1 MTITFNN
8 GFFVA
13 HSIFDE
19 NEKLKRSGFKWDT
32 VKKKWMTNDFRCAE
46 TLLSYC
52 DSLAVFQIRFIKEN
66 LQKAV
71 QKSASAEGTGNIP
84 LYHQPNMKPYPYQ
97 QAGVEYILPRPSV
110 ILADQMGLGKAL
122 FIDTLIITP
131 TGKKRIG
138 DLVIGDKVIGSNGKL
153 CNVTGVFP
161 QGKRKLFRVTFNDGF
176 SVLADDDH
184 LWKVNRRDNSKS
196 FILTTGQM
204 LDKNLIL
211 DSNGIGWNAKR
222 SYPIKVYYKEK
233 NGNNKW
239 KIPIVKPISFESI
252 DKLPIEPYLLG
263 LLLGDGC
270 ITGRKITIT
279 AHKNDFD
286 ETMYGIKH
294 TEQKS
299 KRNVR
304 VASLPHLKK
313 ELEKLELFGARSN
326 NKFIPDCYKY
336 ASIKDRISLIQGL
349 MDTDGTPLSDN
360 SSGSEYCT
368 VSKRLACDIC
378 EVVHSLGGI
387 VRIRTKTPKY
397 KYKGVIKKGQK
408 AYRLN
413 IKLPIEFDLF
423 RMKRKVD
430 KYIKPTKYQVSRY
443 ISNIEYE
450 KKGEAVC
457 ISVDSPDN
465 LYVTEHGIVTHN
477 TAQALLTINM
487 RHPVEALIVCP
498 SILKYNWLKEARK
511 WMIGHITV
519 YIYES
524 QKIRYYKARMTN
536 HNKDTV
542 LHIINYDIL
551 EKFKDRL
558 MNTPFNFF
566 IADECFVYDTLIE
579 TNKGKLKIGEIV
591 DKRLQVE
598 ILTYNHVTD
607 IYEYKKISRYIKH
620 EKKEKKLIKI
630 TTSTGKIL
638 VCTEEHKLYVN
649 NEYKKVCEIKT
660 GDNLFIINKRFN
672 EGKTLGKSRKNECYG
687 NKTAQRQPLFIK
699 GFIKE
704 DDRKQSNVKSRIC
717 RKNEIKKYWKNFFI
731 KGRKR
736 KNNCST
742 TKTFRGIEFTRK
754 LFGASYK
761 NERSTFFIPFSS
773 RLLQGG
779 YRDSRNKTSHR
790 SRRKYSQIK
799 EMEILGQEKNRNIK
813 CVRVESIEVL
823 EQRNIER
830 YRTGENGNINLYD
843 IEIEDNHNY
852 FASDTLVSNCHYIK
866 NGDSTRSKI
875 SQELAKK
882 AKWKIFITGTP
893 IYNKPKDLF
902 VTLNLIDPNMFGD
915 KFQFEQRYCGA
926 YKAKGSTKYGTATN
940 VDELNTILR
949 ANYMVRRLA
958 KDVMKDLPEKVKD
971 VIVINESDLNLIVE
985 KEKKAVEDSRIEEEK
1000 LVNEIDK
1007 LRELSKSNQE
1017 YEADYKERVKKL
1029 REIRFKNFG
1038 ELSRIRKELAIKK
1051 IPYVV
1056 NFVKEILDNSEDPL
1070 SKIVVFGHHTEVLEK
1085 LFTELKKYKPVII
1098 TGKISDRERQESINL
1113 FSQKN
1118 DTRVFIGS
1126 MGAAGTG
1133 VDGLQNHCN
1142 VAVFAELDWT
1152 PSLVDQAESRLQRI
1166 GQKETVWVYH
1176 IVADESLDSKIIKMM
1191 MEKEAVAKEILD
1203 YRPEQMYTL
1212 LINDK

>member
-32 VKKKWMTNDFRCAE
+32 VKKKWITNDFRCAE

-71 QKSASAEGTGNIP
+71 QKSASAEGTGNIK

-110 ILADQMGLGKAL
+110 ILADQMGLGKL
-122 FIDTLIITP
+122 EFVDNKVFTP
-131 TGKKRIG
+131 KGRNRIG
-138 DLVIGDKVIGSNGKL
+138 DLKIGDKVIGSDGKSH
-153 CNVTGVFP
+153 NVVGVFP
-161 QGKRKLFRVTFNDGF
+161 QGEKDLYRVTFNDGS
-176 SVLADDDH
+176 SVLVGLEH
-184 LWKVNRRDNSKS
+184 LWTVFTRDVNTSRKNNKEDRTVV
-196 FILTTGQM
+196 LTTGQLM
-204 LDKNLIL
+204 DKYLKL
-211 DSNGIGWNAKR
+211 RLKGKGWNEKR
-222 SYPIKVYYKEK
+222 PYEFSTYYVEK
-233 NGNNKW
+233 NGNLKW
-239 KIPIVKPISFESI
+239 QIPIVKPIEFENSDI
-252 DKLPIEPYLLG
+252 LPIDPYLLG
-263 LLLGDGC
+263 LILGDGHISKNSSIHFTVHKDDYDEIFSNYDVFEKKLNPKRPNVRFC
-270 ITGRKITIT
+270 YIT
-279 AHKNDFD
+279 AGMNKKIEILGLKN
-286 ETMYGIKH
+286 
-294 TEQKS
+294 
-299 KRNVR
+299 
-304 VASLPHLKK
+304 KK
-313 ELEKLELFGARSN
+313 AL

-336 ASIKDRISLIQGL
+336 SSIENRISILQGL
-349 MDTDGTPLSDN
+349 MDTDGHCMLN
-360 SSGSEYCT
+360 KKKENVFSGTEYCT
-368 VSKRLACDIC
+368 ISEQLADDVC
-378 EVVHSLGGI
+378 EIVYSLGGI
-387 VRIRTKTPKY
+387 ARKKSKIGSYTKNGIKY
-397 KYKGVIKKGQK
+397 ICKK
-408 AYRLN
+408 AYRIN
-413 IKLPIEFDLF
+413 IKMPEGINPF
-423 RMKRKVD
+423 RLKRKSD
-430 KYIKPTKYQVSRY
+430 RYNPPKKYKVARY

-566 IADECFVYDTLIE
+566 ISDE
-579 TNKGKLKIGEIV
+579 
-591 DKRLQVE
+591 
-598 ILTYNHVTD
+598 
-607 IYEYKKISRYIKH
+607 
-620 EKKEKKLIKI
+620 
-630 TTSTGKIL
+630 
-638 VCTEEHKLYVN
+638 
-649 NEYKKVCEIKT
+649 
-660 GDNLFIINKRFN
+660 
-672 EGKTLGKSRKNECYG
+672 
-687 NKTAQRQPLFIK
+687 
-699 GFIKE
+699 
-704 DDRKQSNVKSRIC
+704 
-717 RKNEIKKYWKNFFI
+717 
-731 KGRKR
+731 
-736 KNNCST
+736 
-742 TKTFRGIEFTRK
+742 
-754 LFGASYK
+754 
-761 NERSTFFIPFSS
+761 
-773 RLLQGG
+773 
-779 YRDSRNKTSHR
+779 
-790 SRRKYSQIK
+790 
-799 EMEILGQEKNRNIK
+799 
-813 CVRVESIEVL
+813 
-823 EQRNIER
+823 
-830 YRTGENGNINLYD
+830 
-843 IEIEDNHNY
+843 
-852 FASDTLVSNCHYIK
+852 CHYIK

-926 YKAKGSTKYGTATN
+926 YKAKGATKYGTATN

-1051 IPYVV
+1051 TPYVV

-1085 LFTELKKYKPVII
+1085 LFIELKKYKPVII

>member
-1 MTITFNN
+1 MTITFDN

-19 NEKLKRSGFKWDT
+19 NEKLKRGGFKWDT
-32 VKKKWMTNDFRCAE
+32 VKKKWMSNDFRCAE
-46 TLLSYC
+46 TLISYC

-71 QKSASAEGTGNIP
+71 QKSASAEGVGIK

-110 ILADQMGLGKAL
+110 ILADQMGLGK
-122 FIDTLIITP
+122 
-131 TGKKRIG
+131 
-138 DLVIGDKVIGSNGKL
+138 S
-153 CNVTGVFP
+153 
-161 QGKRKLFRVTFNDGF
+161 
-176 SVLADDDH
+176 
-184 LWKVNRRDNSKS
+184 
-196 FILTTGQM
+196 
-204 LDKNLIL
+204 
-211 DSNGIGWNAKR
+211 
-222 SYPIKVYYKEK
+222 
-233 NGNNKW
+233 
-239 KIPIVKPISFESI
+239 
-252 DKLPIEPYLLG
+252 
-263 LLLGDGC
+263 
-270 ITGRKITIT
+270 
-279 AHKNDFD
+279 
-286 ETMYGIKH
+286 
-294 TEQKS
+294 
-299 KRNVR
+299 
-304 VASLPHLKK
+304 
-313 ELEKLELFGARSN
+313 
-326 NKFIPDCYKY
+326 
-336 ASIKDRISLIQGL
+336 
-349 MDTDGTPLSDN
+349 
-360 SSGSEYCT
+360 
-368 VSKRLACDIC
+368 
-378 EVVHSLGGI
+378 
-387 VRIRTKTPKY
+387 
-397 KYKGVIKKGQK
+397 
-408 AYRLN
+408 
-413 IKLPIEFDLF
+413 
-423 RMKRKVD
+423 
-430 KYIKPTKYQVSRY
+430 
-443 ISNIEYE
+443 
-450 KKGEAVC
+450 
-457 ISVDSPDN
+457 
-465 LYVTEHGIVTHN
+465 
-477 TAQALLTINM
+477 AQALIAINM

-498 SILKYNWLKEARK
+498 SILKYNWLKESRK

-542 LHIINYDIL
+542 IHIINYDIL

-566 IADECFVYDTLIE
+566 IADE
-579 TNKGKLKIGEIV
+579 
-591 DKRLQVE
+591 
-598 ILTYNHVTD
+598 
-607 IYEYKKISRYIKH
+607 
-620 EKKEKKLIKI
+620 
-630 TTSTGKIL
+630 
-638 VCTEEHKLYVN
+638 
-649 NEYKKVCEIKT
+649 
-660 GDNLFIINKRFN
+660 
-672 EGKTLGKSRKNECYG
+672 
-687 NKTAQRQPLFIK
+687 
-699 GFIKE
+699 
-704 DDRKQSNVKSRIC
+704 
-717 RKNEIKKYWKNFFI
+717 
-731 KGRKR
+731 
-736 KNNCST
+736 
-742 TKTFRGIEFTRK
+742 
-754 LFGASYK
+754 
-761 NERSTFFIPFSS
+761 
-773 RLLQGG
+773 
-779 YRDSRNKTSHR
+779 
-790 SRRKYSQIK
+790 
-799 EMEILGQEKNRNIK
+799 
-813 CVRVESIEVL
+813 
-823 EQRNIER
+823 
-830 YRTGENGNINLYD
+830 
-843 IEIEDNHNY
+843 
-852 FASDTLVSNCHYIK
+852 CHYIK

-926 YKAKGSTKYGTATN
+926 YKASGATKYGTATN

-971 VIVINESDLNLIVE
+971 VIVINESDLNVIVE

-1000 LVNEIDK
+1000 LVTEIDR
-1007 LRELSKSNQE
+1007 LRELSKTNQE

-1051 IPYVV
+1051 TPYVV

-1070 SKIVVFGHHTEVLEK
+1070 SKIVLFGHHTEVLEK

-1098 TGKISDRERQESINL
+1098 TGKISDKERQQSINL

-1142 VAVFAELDWT
+1142 IAVFAELDWT

-1212 LINDK
+1212 LINDKE

>member
-1 MTITFNN
+1 MTITFDN

-19 NEKLKRSGFKWDT
+19 NEKLKRGGFKWDT
-32 VKKKWMTNDFRCAE
+32 VKKKWMSNDFRCAE
-46 TLLSYC
+46 NLISYC

-71 QKSASAEGTGNIP
+71 QKSASAEGTGNIK
-84 LYHQPNMKPYPYQ
+84 LYHQPDMKPYPYQ
-97 QAGVEYILPRPSV
+97 QAGVEYILPRPAV
-110 ILADQMGLGKAL
+110 ILADQMGLGK
-122 FIDTLIITP
+122 
-131 TGKKRIG
+131 
-138 DLVIGDKVIGSNGKL
+138 S
-153 CNVTGVFP
+153 
-161 QGKRKLFRVTFNDGF
+161 
-176 SVLADDDH
+176 
-184 LWKVNRRDNSKS
+184 
-196 FILTTGQM
+196 
-204 LDKNLIL
+204 
-211 DSNGIGWNAKR
+211 
-222 SYPIKVYYKEK
+222 
-233 NGNNKW
+233 
-239 KIPIVKPISFESI
+239 
-252 DKLPIEPYLLG
+252 
-263 LLLGDGC
+263 
-270 ITGRKITIT
+270 
-279 AHKNDFD
+279 
-286 ETMYGIKH
+286 
-294 TEQKS
+294 
-299 KRNVR
+299 
-304 VASLPHLKK
+304 
-313 ELEKLELFGARSN
+313 
-326 NKFIPDCYKY
+326 
-336 ASIKDRISLIQGL
+336 
-349 MDTDGTPLSDN
+349 
-360 SSGSEYCT
+360 
-368 VSKRLACDIC
+368 
-378 EVVHSLGGI
+378 
-387 VRIRTKTPKY
+387 
-397 KYKGVIKKGQK
+397 
-408 AYRLN
+408 
-413 IKLPIEFDLF
+413 
-423 RMKRKVD
+423 
-430 KYIKPTKYQVSRY
+430 
-443 ISNIEYE
+443 
-450 KKGEAVC
+450 
-457 ISVDSPDN
+457 
-465 LYVTEHGIVTHN
+465 
-477 TAQALLTINM
+477 AQALIAINM

-579 TNKGKLKIGEIV
+579 TKKGKLKIGDIV

-598 ILTYNHVTD
+598 VLTYNHVTD

-638 VCTEEHKLYVN
+638 VCTEDHKLYVN
-649 NEYKKVCEIKT
+649 NEYKKVCEIKI
-660 GDNLFIINKRFN
+660 GDNLFELSRKKHENEKGQSNSKVLFKELREHIQQFETITERQDLVISQKTKIRNDLRVVSNKIHLHNKVSRKNKQILLNELFCQMENVSRVNKRFN
-672 EGKTLGKSRKNECYG
+672 EGKTLEKSRKNEHYG
-687 NKTAQRQPLFIK
+687 NKEIQRQPLFIK
-699 GFIKE
+699 EFVQKN
-704 DDRKQSNVKSRIC
+704 DREQSNVKSRNC
-717 RKNEIKKYWKNFFI
+717 RKNEIKKNWKNFFI
-731 KGRKR
+731 KGGER
-736 KNNCST
+736 KNNCSS
-742 TKTFRGIEFTRK
+742 TKTVRGIEITRK
-754 LFGASYK
+754 LFGVSYK
-761 NERSTFFIPFSS
+761 NEGSTFFIPFSS

-779 YRDSRNKTSHR
+779 YRDSGNKTSHR
-790 SRRKYSQIK
+790 SRWKNSQVK
-799 EMEILGQEKNRNIK
+799 EMEILGQKENRNIE

-823 EQRNIER
+823 EQTNTDR
-830 YRTGENGNINLYD
+830 YRTGKKGNIQLYD

-852 FASDTLVSNCHYIK
+852 FASEILVSNCHYIK
-866 NGDSTRSKI
+866 NGDSRRSKI

-926 YKAKGSTKYGTATN
+926 YKASGSTKYGTATN

-958 KDVMKDLPEKVKD
+958 KDVMKDLPEKIKD
-971 VIVINESDLNLIVE
+971 VIIINESDLNVIVE
-985 KEKKAVEDSRIEEEK
+985 KEKKVVEDSRIEEEK
-1000 LVNEIDK
+1000 LVTEIDR
-1007 LRELSKSNQE
+1007 LRELSKTNQE
-1017 YEADYKERVKKL
+1017 YETDYKERVKKL

-1051 IPYVV
+1051 TPYVV

-1085 LFTELKKYKPVII
+1085 LFAELKKYKPVII
-1098 TGKISDRERQESINL
+1098 TGKISDKERQQSINL

-1142 VAVFAELDWT
+1142 IAVFAELDWT

-1212 LINDK
+1212 LINDKE